1 MPLTLRLPVPLAK
14 LAPVRITPRPR
25 LIDGRLG
32 QPGLGLA
39 PSCYQQAPLNRPGDL
54 TRRSGDRIAAK
65 LVLVGLDL
73 KLQR

>member
-1 MPLTLRLPVPLAK
+1 MALVLRLPFPLAK
-14 LAPVRITPRPR
+14 LAPVRITPPPR

-32 QPGLGLA
+32 HSGLGVA

-54 TRRSGDRIAAK
+54 PRRSGDRIAAK
-65 LVLVGLDL
+65 LVLVGPDL